1 MDSLVTR
8 GVKISVVSQYSPEH
22 SDPQHRQWF
31 FIYTITII
39 NESEETVQLI
49 SRHWKIMDAEGRH
62 EEVRGSGVVGEQPVL
77 DPGESFEY
85 SSGCPL
91 PTPFGS
97 MDGTYSMV
105 DEAGTSFDVTI
116 PPFALRN
123 PENLQ

>member
-31 FIYTITII
+31 FIYTITIN

-49 SRHWKIMDAEGRH
+49 SRHWKIMDAEGRR
-62 EEVRGSGVVGEQPVL
+62 EEVRGPGVVGDQPVL
-77 DPGESFEY
+77 EPGESFEY

-91 PTPFGS
+91 PTPFGT

-105 DEAGTSFDVTI
+105 DEAGTSFDVRI